1 VKGSYTLLIRIPRN
15 LEIEVGSLGF
25 LTLKKGYYAYN
36 GSAFGP
42 GGLKRVERH
51 QGKSEEGGN
60 CHWHVDYLLTLECSE
75 VVDVFRKKDSDH
87 ECSLS
92 RNMQNNFEAIDS
104 FGCSDCDCKSHLYF
118 SEDRKKL
125 VDFFEDFYLD

>member
-1 VKGSYTLLIRIPRN
+1 MKGSYTILVKLSES
-15 LEIEVGSLGF
+15 LSLEVGSIGEINFNEGF
-25 LTLKKGYYAYN
+25 YAYN
-36 GSAFGP
+36 GSAFGS

-51 QGKSEEGGN
+51 KDKSLNGGG

-75 VVDVFRKKDSDH
+75 VVDVFRKKDSVH

-92 RNMQNNFEAIDS
+92 RNMQNKFEAIDS